1 LCTVGRLQ
9 PSGACE
15 RHLLFWRNLVTGAGY
30 IDDGCE
36 ADEDRRGRHSAERR
50 TLRMVTN
57 ATWSLWRRRS
67 ATIVV
72 AMMVVGS
79 VAAPLAAA
87 DTKAILVLHTYG
99 YDSLFRIPFDGAFLR
114 AVREAADLKI
124 DVYIETIAANHFR
137 GAAQAQWT
145 RAYLR
150 ERYADT
156 PIAVV
161 AAVYDPALAFLLDA
175 RDPLFPAA
183 PTVAVLTS
191 EPQLWP
197 ERVSIIWSGA
207 TFGEN
212 AALALKLHPRARQIA
227 LVDAALRSA
236 SSDALYELA
245 RTQVEGAAPTTP
257 LIELRNLPLDELLAR
272 VSALPAETPILV
284 GRLLIGPRGAPI
296 ATGDALRE
304 LARVAP
310 GPIYINNSDQYIG
323 GGALGGIVISA
334 EAEGTG
340 LANLAV
346 RIARDASLRVPPVK
360 AVPVPIFDWRQLRR
374 RGIDE
379 TRLPPGSI
387 VRFRELS
394 AWQQYRVYILT
405 ATIVLGLQ
413 SALIT
418 GLVIQR
424 RRRRRTELALRENE
438 AELRRSSQRNQD
450 LAGRLITAQ
459 EAERSRIARDLHDDV
474 SQQLAG
480 VAIML
485 SRLKRSL
492 LPPPQQVNGM
502 LTTLQ
507 ERTTSLADTIRHLSH
522 ELHPG
527 VLKHAGLVAALKQHC
542 AEAAKHHRLTVTF
555 KATDTLDG
563 IDADTALCLYRIAQ
577 EALSN
582 VIKHAH
588 ARVAVV
594 NLKRI
599 TDDVALDIIDDGVG
613 FVPDGGVT
621 GLGLRSMEERVRLG
635 HGTIRVD
642 SRPGHGTSLL
652 VRMPLSPA
660 HAATVRPGSINASHI
675 GSL

>member
-1 LCTVGRLQ
+1 
-9 PSGACE
+9 
-15 RHLLFWRNLVTGAGY
+15 
-30 IDDGCE
+30 
-36 ADEDRRGRHSAERR
+36 
-50 TLRMVTN
+50 MVTT
-57 ATWSLWRRRS
+57 ATWSARRRRS
-67 ATIVV
+67 AAIGV
-72 AMMVVGS
+72 AMMVVCS

-87 DTKAILVLHTYG
+87 DAKAILVLHTYG
-99 YDSLFRIPFDGAFLR
+99 YDSPFRIPFDAAFVR
-114 AVREAADLKI
+114 AVREAADLKTE
-124 DVYIETIAANHFR
+124 VYIETIATNHFR
-137 GAAQAQWT
+137 GAAQARWT

-150 ERYADT
+150 QRYADT

-161 AAVYDPALAFLLDA
+161 AAVYDPALAFLLDQG
-175 RDPLFPAA
+175 DPLFPDVPA
-183 PTVAVLTS
+183 VAVLTS

-207 TFGEN
+207 AFGDN

-245 RTQVEGAAPTTP
+245 RTQVERAAPTTS

-284 GRLLIGPRGAPI
+284 GRLLIGRHGAPI

-304 LARVAP
+304 LARIAP

-323 GGALGGIVISA
+323 VGAIGGIVISA
-334 EAEGTG
+334 EGEGTG
-340 LANLAV
+340 LAHLALRV
-346 RIARDASLRVPPVK
+346 ARDASLHVPPVK
-360 AVPVPIFDWRQLRR
+360 AVAVAVFDWRQLRR
-374 RGIDE
+374 WRIDE
-379 TRLPPGSI
+379 SRLAPGSI

-394 AWQQYRVYILT
+394 AWEEYRVYILT
-405 ATIVLGLQ
+405 ATIVVGLQ

-424 RRRRRTELALRENE
+424 ARRRRTELSLREHE
-438 AELRRSSQRNQD
+438 TELRRSSDRNQD

-492 LPPPQQVNGM
+492 FPPPPQVNET

-507 ERTTSLADTIRHLSH
+507 ERTTSLAETIRHLSH

-542 AEAAKHHRLTVTF
+542 AEAEKHHHLTVTF
-555 KATDTLDG
+555 KATDTLDA

-582 VIKHAH
+582 VIKHAQ
-588 ARVAVV
+588 ARAAIVE
-594 NLKRI
+594 LKR
-599 TDDVALDIIDDGVG
+599 TTGDVALDVTDDGIG
-613 FVPDGGVT
+613 FVADGAAT

-635 HGTIRVD
+635 RGTIRVI

-652 VRMPLSPA
+652 VRLPLSPPR
-660 HAATVRPGSINASHI
+660 AAIARPGAINPR
-675 GSL
+675 GSSEVA